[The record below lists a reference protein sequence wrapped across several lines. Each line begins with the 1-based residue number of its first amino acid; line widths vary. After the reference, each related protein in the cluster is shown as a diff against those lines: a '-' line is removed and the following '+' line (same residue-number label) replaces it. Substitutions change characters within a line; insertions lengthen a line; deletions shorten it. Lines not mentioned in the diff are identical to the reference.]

1 MNEIT
6 LCILIG
12 FLIDLILGDPY
23 NIPHPVVL
31 IGKTINLC
39 EKTALKLFPNT
50 DKGMFFGGVF
60 ICVAVMALSM
70 AVPAAILY
78 FFGKINQYLH
88 FASECIMCW
97 QIIAVKSLKKES
109 MNVYNELE
117 NGTIDSA
124 RKAVSRI
131 VGRDTQSLTDEG
143 VTKAAVETVAEN
155 TSDGITAPLFYM
167 LIGGPVLGFLY
178 KAVNTMDSMIGYKNE
193 KYMFLGRAAAKTD
206 DLFNFIPAR
215 LSAFFMIFSAFLLKY
230 DYKNGYKIFKRDR
243 FNHKSPNSAQTESVC
258 AGALD
263 IMLAGDAWY
272 FGKLVKKP
280 TIGDDIKKIQH
291 SDIIKANKM
300 MMLTSVMFLA
310 AGILLRLAVS
320 LI

>member
-6 LCILIG
+6 LCIFIG
-12 FLIDLILGDPY
+12 FLIDLIFGDPY
-23 NIPHPVVL
+23 SIPHPVVL
-31 IGKTINLC
+31 IGKAITLC
-39 EKTALKLFPNT
+39 EKTAVKIFPKT
-50 DKGMFFGGVF
+50 DKGMFLGGIF
-60 ICVAVMALSM
+60 ICVVVMVLSM
-70 AVPAAILY
+70 AVPAVILY
-78 FFGKINQYLH
+78 FFGRINSYLR
-88 FASECIMCW
+88 FAAGCIMCW

-117 NGTIDSA
+117 NGTINSA

-155 TSDGITAPLFYM
+155 TSDGIIAPLFYM

-178 KAVNTMDSMIGYKNE
+178 KSVNTMDSMIGYKNE

-215 LSAFFMIFSAFLLKY
+215 LSALFMIISALLLKY
-230 DYKNGYKIFKRDR
+230 DYKNAYKIFKRDR
-243 FNHKSPNSAQTESVC
+243 LNHKSPNSAQTESVC

-263 IMLAGDAWY
+263 VMLAGDAWY

-280 TIGDDIKKIQH
+280 TIGDDIRKIQH
-291 SDIIKANKM
+291 NDIIKANKM
-300 MMLTSVMFLA
+300 MILTSVLFLIF
-310 AGILLRLAVS
+310 GILIRLAVS

>member
-12 FLIDLILGDPY
+12 FLIDLVLGDPY

-31 IGKTINLC
+31 IGKGITLC
-39 EKTALKLFPNT
+39 EKTALKLFPKT
-50 DKGMFFGGVF
+50 DKGMFLGGIF
-60 ICVAVMALSM
+60 ICVVVMVLSM
-70 AVPAAILY
+70 AVPAVILY
-78 FFGKINQYLH
+78 FFGRISPYIC
-88 FASECIMCW
+88 FAAECIMCW

-117 NGTIDSA
+117 NGTIDTA

-155 TSDGITAPLFYM
+155 TSDGIIAPLFYM

-215 LSAFFMIFSAFLLKY
+215 LSAFFMIVSAFILKY
-230 DYKNGYKIFKRDR
+230 DYKNAFKIFKRDR

-263 IMLAGDAWY
+263 VMLAGDAWY

-280 TIGDDIKKIQH
+280 IIGDDIRKIQH
-291 SDIIKANKM
+291 NDVIKANRLM
-300 MMLTSVMFLA
+300 ILTSVLFLVI
-310 AGILLRLAVS
+310 GILIRLAVS

>member
-23 NIPHPVVL
+23 NVPHPVVL
-31 IGKTINLC
+31 IGKAITLC
-39 EKTALKLFPNT
+39 EKTVLKIFPKT
-50 DKGMFFGGVF
+50 DRGMFFGGIF
-60 ICVAVMALSM
+60 ICVVVMVLSM

-78 FFGKINQYLH
+78 FFGRISPYFR
-88 FASECIMCW
+88 FAAGCIMCW

-109 MNVYNELE
+109 MNVYKELE
-117 NGTIDSA
+117 NGTINSA

-155 TSDGITAPLFYM
+155 TSDGIIAPLFYM

-215 LSAFFMIFSAFLLKY
+215 LSAFFMIISAFLLKY
-230 DYKNGYKIFKRDR
+230 DYKNAYKIFKRDR

-263 IMLAGDAWY
+263 VMLAGDAWY

-280 TIGDDIKKIQH
+280 TIGDNNRKIQH
-291 SDIIKANKM
+291 NDIIKANKM
-300 MMLTSVMFLA
+300 MILTSVLFLTI
-310 AGILLRLAVS
+310 GILIRLAVS
-320 LI
+320 LV

>member
-6 LCILIG
+6 LCIFIG
-12 FLIDLILGDPY
+12 FLIDLVFGDPY
-23 NIPHPVVL
+23 SIPHPVVL
-31 IGKTINLC
+31 IGKAITLC
-39 EKTALKLFPNT
+39 EKTAVKIFPKT
-50 DKGMFFGGVF
+50 DKGMFLGGIF
-60 ICVAVMALSM
+60 ICVVVMVLSM
-70 AVPAAILY
+70 AVPAVILY
-78 FFGKINQYLH
+78 FFGRISPHLR
-88 FASECIMCW
+88 FAAGCIMCW

-117 NGTIDSA
+117 NGTINSA

-155 TSDGITAPLFYM
+155 TSDGIIAPLFYM

-215 LSAFFMIFSAFLLKY
+215 LSAFFMIFSAFILKY
-230 DYKNGYKIFKRDR
+230 DYKNAYKIFKRDR

-263 IMLAGDAWY
+263 VMLAGDAWY

-280 TIGDDIKKIQH
+280 TIGDGIRKIQH
-291 SDIIKANKM
+291 NDIIKANKM
-300 MMLTSVMFLA
+300 MILTSVLFLIF
-310 AGILLRLAVS
+310 GILIRLAVS

>member
-6 LCILIG
+6 LCILVG

-23 NIPHPVVL
+23 DIPHPVVL
-31 IGKTINLC
+31 IGKLITLC
-39 EKTALKLFPNT
+39 EKTAFKLFPKT
-50 DKGMFFGGVF
+50 DKGMFYGGIF
-60 ICVAVMALSM
+60 ICVVVMVLSM
-70 AVPAAILY
+70 AVPAVILY
-78 FFGKINQYLH
+78 FFGRISPYLR
-88 FASECIMCW
+88 FAAGCIMCW

-124 RKAVSRI
+124 RNAVSRI
-131 VGRDTQSLTDEG
+131 VGRDTKSLTDEG

-155 TSDGITAPLFYM
+155 TSDGVIAPIFYM

-215 LSAFFMIFSAFLLKY
+215 LSAFLMIFSAFLLKY
-230 DYKNGYKIFKRDR
+230 DYKNAYKIFKRDR

-263 IMLAGDAWY
+263 VMLAGDAWY

-280 TIGDDIKKIQH
+280 TIGEDIRKIQH
-291 SDIIKANKM
+291 NDIIKANNM
-300 MMLTSVMFLA
+300 MILTSVLFLVI
-310 AGILLRLAVS
+310 GILIRLVVS

>member
-6 LCILIG
+6 LCILVG

-23 NIPHPVVL
+23 DIPHPVVL
-31 IGKTINLC
+31 IGKLITLC
-39 EKTALKLFPNT
+39 EKTAFKLFPKT
-50 DKGMFFGGVF
+50 DKGKFLGGIF
-60 ICVAVMALSM
+60 ICVVVIVLSM
-70 AVPAAILY
+70 AVPAVILY
-78 FFGKINQYLH
+78 FFGRISPYLR
-88 FASECIMCW
+88 FAAECIMCW

-117 NGTIDSA
+117 NGTIDTA

-131 VGRDTQSLTDEG
+131 VGRDTKSLTDEG

-155 TSDGITAPLFYM
+155 TSDGVIAPLFYM

-230 DYKNGYKIFKRDR
+230 DYKNAYKIFKRDR

-263 IMLAGDAWY
+263 VMLAGDAWY

-280 TIGDDIKKIQH
+280 TIGDDIRKIQH
-291 SDIIKANKM
+291 NDIIKANNM
-300 MMLTSVMFLA
+300 MILTSVLFLTI
-310 AGILLRLAVS
+310 GILVRLVVS

>member
-6 LCILIG
+6 LCILVG
-12 FLIDLILGDPY
+12 FLIDLVLGDPY

-31 IGKTINLC
+31 IGKGITLC
-39 EKTALKLFPNT
+39 EKTALKLFPKT
-50 DKGMFFGGVF
+50 DKGMFLGGIF
-60 ICVAVMALSM
+60 ICVVVMVLSV

-78 FFGKINQYLH
+78 FFGRISPYIC
-88 FASECIMCW
+88 FSAECIMCW

-117 NGTIDSA
+117 NGTIDTA

-155 TSDGITAPLFYM
+155 TSDGIIAPLFYM

-215 LSAFFMIFSAFLLKY
+215 LSAFFMIVSAFILKY
-230 DYKNGYKIFKRDR
+230 DYKNAFKIFKRDR

-263 IMLAGDAWY
+263 VMLAGDAWY

-280 TIGDDIKKIQH
+280 TIGDDIRKIQH
-291 SDIIKANKM
+291 NDVIKANRLM
-300 MMLTSVMFLA
+300 ILTSVLFLVI
-310 AGILLRLAVS
+310 GILIRLAVS

>member
-1 MNEIT
+1 
-6 LCILIG
+6 
-12 FLIDLILGDPY
+12 
-23 NIPHPVVL
+23 
-31 IGKTINLC
+31 
-39 EKTALKLFPNT
+39 
-50 DKGMFFGGVF
+50 
-60 ICVAVMALSM
+60 
-70 AVPAAILY
+70 
-78 FFGKINQYLH
+78 
-88 FASECIMCW
+88 MCW

-117 NGTIDSA
+117 NGTINSA

-155 TSDGITAPLFYM
+155 TSDGIIAPLFYM

-215 LSAFFMIFSAFLLKY
+215 LSAFFMIISAFILKY
-230 DYKNGYKIFKRDR
+230 DYKNAYKIFKRDR

-258 AGALD
+258 AGALNV
-263 IMLAGDAWY
+263 MLAGDAWY

-280 TIGDDIKKIQH
+280 TIGDDIRKIEH
-291 SDIIKANKM
+291 SDIIKANRLM
-300 MMLTSVMFLA
+300 ILTSVLFLIF
-310 AGILLRLAVS
+310 GILIRLAVS

>member
-6 LCILIG
+6 LCILVG
-12 FLIDLILGDPY
+12 FLIDLVLGDPY

-31 IGKTINLC
+31 IGKGITLC
-39 EKTALKLFPNT
+39 EKTALKLFPKT
-50 DKGMFFGGVF
+50 DKGKFLGGIF
-60 ICVAVMALSM
+60 ICVVVMVLSM
-70 AVPAAILY
+70 AVPAVILY
-78 FFGKINQYLH
+78 FFGRISPYLR
-88 FASECIMCW
+88 FAAGCIMCW

-117 NGTIDSA
+117 NGTVDSA

-143 VTKAAVETVAEN
+143 ITKAAVETVAEN
-155 TSDGITAPLFYM
+155 TSDGIIAPLFYM

-215 LSAFFMIFSAFLLKY
+215 LSAFFMIVSAFILKY
-230 DYKNGYKIFKRDR
+230 DYKNAFKIFKRDR

-263 IMLAGDAWY
+263 VMLAGDAWY

-280 TIGDDIKKIQH
+280 TIGDDIRKIQH
-291 SDIIKANKM
+291 NDVIKANRLM
-300 MMLTSVMFLA
+300 ILTSVLFLVI
-310 AGILLRLAVS
+310 GILIRLAVS

>member
-23 NIPHPVVL
+23 SIPHPVVL
-31 IGKTINLC
+31 IGKAITWC
-39 EKTALKLFPNT
+39 EKTGLKIFSET
-50 DKGMFFGGVF
+50 DRGMFFGGIF
-60 ICVAVMALSM
+60 ICVVVMFLSM

-78 FFGKINQYLH
+78 FFGRISPYLR
-88 FASECIMCW
+88 FAAGCIMCW
-97 QIIAVKSLKKES
+97 QIIAVKALKKES
-109 MNVYNELE
+109 MNVYKELE
-117 NGTIDSA
+117 NGTLDSS

-155 TSDGITAPLFYM
+155 TSDGIIAPLFYM
-167 LIGGPVLGFLY
+167 LIGGPVLGLLY
-178 KAVNTMDSMIGYKNE
+178 KAVNTMDSMVGYKNE

-215 LSAFFMIFSAFLLKY
+215 LSAFFMIISAFILKY
-230 DYKNGYKIFKRDR
+230 DYKNAYKIFKRDR

-258 AGALD
+258 AGALNV
-263 IMLAGDAWY
+263 MLAGDAWY

-280 TIGDDIKKIQH
+280 TIGDDIRKIEH
-291 SDIIKANKM
+291 SDIIKANRLM
-300 MMLTSVMFLA
+300 ILTSVLFLIF
-310 AGILLRLAVS
+310 GILIRLAVS

>member
-12 FLIDLILGDPY
+12 FLIDLVLGDPY
-23 NIPHPVVL
+23 SIPHPVVL
-31 IGKTINLC
+31 IGKVITLC
-39 EKTALKLFPNT
+39 EKTAIKLFPKT
-50 DKGMFFGGVF
+50 DRGMFFGGIS
-60 ICVAVMALSM
+60 ICVVVMVLSM
-70 AVPAAILY
+70 AVPAVILY
-78 FFGKINQYLH
+78 FFGRISPYLR
-88 FASECIMCW
+88 FAAGCIMCW

-117 NGTIDSA
+117 NGTINSA

-155 TSDGITAPLFYM
+155 TSDGIIAPLFYM

-206 DLFNFIPAR
+206 DLFNFFMII
-215 LSAFFMIFSAFLLKY
+215 SAFWLKY
-230 DYKNGYKIFKRDR
+230 DYKNAYKIFKRDR

-263 IMLAGDAWY
+263 VMLAGDAWY

-280 TIGDDIKKIQH
+280 TIGDDIRKIQH
-291 SDIIKANKM
+291 SDIIKSNKM
-300 MMLTSVMFLA
+300 MTLTSVLFLIF
-310 AGILLRLAVS
+310 GILIRLVVS